1 VRGDVRTT
9 LVGAL
14 AGALLLSIAASTR
27 PGIAQSQQ
35 PADRCAENDQAV
47 PLDQQIEACTAA
59 IESGRWRGAGL
70 AWAYNNR
77 SFAYIRRGEFDRG
90 IADADE
96 AIRLDPHDAAAF
108 NNRGNGYRMK
118 EEYDRAIADY
128 TQTIRLDPTY
138 VFAFK
143 NRGSV
148 YQHQGDLDRAI
159 ADYSEAVRLDP
170 TFPNAFA
177 DRASAYR
184 EKGDFDRA
192 IADFSTLIRLSPQDS
207 KAFYS
212 RGVAYRL
219 QGDID
224 HALTDYDQTIAL
236 NPANF
241 FAFHNRA
248 GIYHVKGDLD
258 RAIADYDA
266 AIRLYPNEAT
276 FYYNRATTNVYAGSL
291 PKALTDFERAA
302 ELKPRSE
309 YTALWIDILAR
320 RNNSPSELAAKAVQ
334 FDMSRWPAPI
344 VRLYLGQATLDEVLA
359 AAADG
364 EPKIKTEQLCAA
376 YFFGGELALSQGA
389 KDEAARLFR
398 LAVDNCAKTSLPRVD
413 AIAEL
418 KALSAMP

>member
-9 LVGAL
+9 LV
-14 AGALLLSIAASTR
+14 GALLLSIAASTR
-27 PGIAQSQQ
+27 PGMAQSQQ
-35 PADRCAENDQAV
+35 QADRCAENTQAV

-96 AIRLDPHDAAAF
+96 AIRLDPNDAAAF

-138 VFAFK
+138 AYAFK

-148 YQHQGDLDRAI
+148 YQRQGDLDRAI
-159 ADYSEAVRLDP
+159 ADF
-170 TFPNAFA
+170 T
-177 DRASAYR
+177 
-184 EKGDFDRA
+184 
-192 IADFSTLIRLSPQDS
+192 TLIRLSPQDS

-212 RGVAYRL
+212 RGVAYHL

-224 HALTDYDQTIAL
+224 HALADYDQTITL
-236 NPANF
+236 DPANF

-276 FYYNRATTNVYAGSL
+276 FYYNRGTTKVYAGSL
-291 PKALTDFERAA
+291 PQALTDFQRAA
-302 ELKPRSE
+302 ELKPRSA

-320 RNNSPSELAAKAVQ
+320 RNNSPSELAAQAVQ

-344 VRLYLGQATLDEVLA
+344 VRLYLGQATLDEVLT

-364 EPKIKTEQLCAA
+364 EAKTRTEQLCAA
-376 YFFGGELALSQGA
+376 YFFSGELALSQGA

-398 LAVDNCAKTSLPRVD
+398 LAVDNCAKVGLLRTD
-413 AIAEL
+413 AVAEL
-418 KALSAMP
+418 KALGAMP